1 MGGAVDGSAGGG
13 SAVDGSAGGG
23 SAGGGSA
30 GGSSAVR
37 WGIIGT
43 ANIARKLFLPAVRE
57 AGGQAAAVAGRDP
70 ARTAGWARDN
80 MIGRAVTGYQE
91 LIDDPGVDALYIPL
105 PNGLHGE
112 WTIRALRA
120 GKPVLC
126 EKPLTGS
133 LAETEQVLAVARETG
148 TPLWEAFV
156 FPFHD
161 QMERIRG
168 LLAAGAIGDLREI
181 QSDFHFMM
189 GNPEGNVRMSADLAG
204 GALLD
209 VGCYPVRLARDLFA
223 AEHTSAWAAAEWDAG
238 GVDLATW
245 GTLGFPGGR
254 RLLMSCGFGLA
265 QDTFSRLLGTAGQ
278 IHITN
283 PFHTSDQDRFE
294 VHVEGREPAIHAAA
308 GPDRHSFTPAVRHIQ
323 AVVRGEE
330 QPRLLAV
337 DTSLGSARALHDL
350 ASSAAAQV
358 AGPAAQKA
366 GPAAKLAGPAAQK
379 A

>member
-1 MGGAVDGSAGGG
+1 
-13 SAVDGSAGGG
+13 
-23 SAGGGSA
+23 
-30 GGSSAVR
+30 VR

-43 ANIARKLFLPAVRE
+43 ANIARRFFLPAVRE
-57 AGGQAAAVAGRDP
+57 AGAEVAVVAGRNP
-70 ARTAGWARDN
+70 ERTTRWASDN
-80 MIGRAVTGYQE
+80 MIGRAITGYQE

-105 PNGLHGE
+105 PNALHAT
-112 WTIRALRA
+112 WTIAALRA
-120 GKPVLC
+120 GRPVLC

-133 LAETEQVLAVARETG
+133 LAQTQQVLAVARETR

-168 LLAAGAIGDLREI
+168 LLASGVIGELREI
-181 QSDFHFMM
+181 QSDFHFVLADR
-189 GNPEGNVRMSADLAG
+189 EGDIRMSPALAG

-223 AEHTSAWAAAEWDAG
+223 AEHTSAGAAAEWDAG

-254 RLLMSCGFGLA
+254 RLLLSCSFGLA
-265 QDTFSRLLGTAGQ
+265 SDTFSRLLGTEGQ
-278 IHITN
+278 INITN
-283 PFHTSDQDRFE
+283 PFHPTAADSFE
-294 VHVEGREPAIHAAA
+294 VRVAGSEPVTHPGTGR
-308 GPDRHSFTPAVRHIQ
+308 DQHSFTAAVRHIQ
-323 AVVRGEE
+323 AVVSGEE

-350 ASSAAAQV
+350 AASAAAA
-358 AGPAAQKA
+358 AGPS
-366 GPAAKLAGPAAQK
+366 
-379 A
+379 